1 MGEKQMRQHMLK
13 CYPQYFEAVK
23 SGIKNFECRYNDR
36 DFKVGDELLLREYD
50 PKQGYTDRCIVRKI
64 TYVLSDFTGL
74 KDGYV
79 ILELAKRES
88 SEIER
93 ERAFDI
99 LKRKNRVLSTKNT
112 ELEVDNL
119 AKEFEIRL
127 LKTAFGTI
135 IKGIASKEVA
145 VNLFDLSM
153 QKFKFR
159 LSEVSVDKASSDK
172 VYIKQ
177 IKQDFEQIESELER
191 RIRTEQ

>member
-1 MGEKQMRQHMLK
+1 MRQHMLK
-13 CYPQYFEAVK
+13 CYPQYFEAVRN
-23 SGIKNFECRYNDR
+23 GIKNFECRYNDR

-50 PKQGYTDRCIVRKI
+50 PKQGYTDRCIARKI
-64 TYVLSDFTGL
+64 IYVLSDFTGL

-135 IKGIASKEVA
+135 IKGIASKDVA
-145 VNLFDLSM
+145 VKLFDESM
-153 QKFKFR
+153 QEFRFR
-159 LSEVSVDKASSDK
+159 LSKISIGEANLNK

-177 IKQDFEQIESELER
+177 IRQDFEQIESELER
-191 RIRTEQ
+191 RIRTE

>member
-1 MGEKQMRQHMLK
+1 MRQHMLK